1 MQSIQQVLYTFTGL
15 IGLSGVCAL
24 VALMIFMFSYRYGQK
39 LFAWIEHNT
48 EGTREYL
55 IEKLNILFYEIAPEK
70 ITRILLIISFGVG
83 IGVFILCG
91 LFSLWAMGIVLGVVL
106 GILGWKIPRPLVDY
120 LVERRIKAY
129 QGQMVDGLTL
139 LANGLR
145 AGLSVPQALALVVG
159 ELPNPIS
166 QEFNLIL
173 QQNRIGVPI
182 EECFE
187 NLGKRLP
194 SEDNDMFVTSVN
206 ILRETGGN
214 LAETFETIVDVIRE
228 RVRVQQKIDGI
239 ISRNK
244 MQANVLFCM
253 PVVLFGISYAMDPKV
268 GHEVLS
274 SWVGLTILGI
284 SLAID
289 CVGMW
294 VISKIIKIKC

>member
-1 MQSIQQVLYTFTGL
+1 MPFLYDVVDVMGL
-15 IGLSGVCAL
+15 AGIMAVIGIMMFV
-24 VALMIFMFSYRYGQK
+24 FSYRYGQK

-55 IEKLNILFYEIAPEK
+55 LAKLNILFIEIPPEK

-83 IGVFILCG
+83 LGVFIICG
-91 LFSLWAMGIVLGVVL
+91 IFSYWALGIILGIFL

-120 LVERRIKAY
+120 LVQRRIRNY
-129 QGQMVDGLTL
+129 RDQLVDGLTL

-173 QQNRIGVPI
+173 QQNRIGVPL

-187 NLGKRLP
+187 ALGQRLP
-194 SEDNDMFVTSVN
+194 SEDNDMFVTSMN

-214 LAETFETIVDVIRE
+214 LAETFETIVHVIRE
-228 RVRVQQKIDGI
+228 RVRVQQKIDTI
-239 ISRNK
+239 ISRN
-244 MQANVLFCM
+244 MNQANILAFM
-253 PVVLFGISYAMDPKV
+253 PAVIFGMVYISDPV
-268 GHEVLS
+268 SGSEVIH
-274 SWVGLTILGI
+274 SWLGI
-284 SLAID
+284 TFLVVALIID
-289 CVGMW
+289 LIGYF
-294 VISKIIKIKC
+294 VIRKVVDIKC